1 MMTKEQ
7 VYREIQDVWGLNDNT
22 TLKEI
27 KEFYKTITGLDNL
40 SISQKLKYLY
50 EYILDSMLRDNDI
63 TIDLYIEIK
72 NELIGQ
78 MSIKNR
84 YNK

>member
-7 VYREIQDVWGLNDNT
+7 VYKEIQDVWGLNDNT

-27 KEFYKTITGLDNL
+27 KEFYRTITGLDNL
-40 SISQKLKYLY
+40 STSQKLKYLY

-72 NELIGQ
+72 NELIG
-78 MSIKNR
+78 
-84 YNK
+84 

>member
-1 MMTKEQ
+1 MMNKEQ
-7 VYREIQDVWGLNDNT
+7 VYKEIQDVWKLNDNT

-63 TIDLYIEIK
+63 TIDLYIELK
-72 NELIGQ
+72 NELIG
-78 MSIKNR
+78 
-84 YNK
+84 

>member
-7 VYREIQDVWGLNDNT
+7 VYKEIQDVWKLNDNT

-40 SISQKLKYLY
+40 STSQKLKYLY
-50 EYILDSMLRDNDI
+50 EYILDSMLKDNDI
-63 TIDLYIEIK
+63 TIDLYIELK
-72 NELIGQ
+72 NELIG
-78 MSIKNR
+78 
-84 YNK
+84 